1 MTNINLLPKE
11 FRKHVNKINYKTKA
25 AIMVI
30 FLGIASLGLIQ
41 NNVAINGE
49 GDVRSSAR
57 AFGNIEPNS
66 EMANIIFGGDT
77 ASVNSTLDG
86 QVRFISTRPAF
97 SPSLKVVQKHEDT
110 IRRQARAKGVPED
123 VAIGIAFLENGGSE
137 TAVSVAG
144 AAGMYQFMPSTARSY
159 NLVVSRYQDDRLN
172 PEKATEAAMNYLQ
185 NNYKLLGDWGLAIWS
200 YHAGA
205 GNVCKAVKIY
215 AGSYGSSAPDCNS
228 NIADYV
234 VRNGI
239 TIDKLLTNASVKNQ
253 LTDKL
258 SDDSA
263 GYPYKVMTTAY
274 LFDLAK
280 KLGNNKFSQRVLLL
294 NAKQI
299 TLAAF
304 FQS

>member
-228 NIADYV
+228 YIADYV

-239 TIDKLLTNASVKNQ
+239 TIDKLLTNASVKSQ